1 MKKTSKFIIFFLL
14 TLVVS
19 LFKTNNVFAYYV
31 GQKLGKDYFN
41 TDEGKHHL
49 SKSVINGLNGNT
61 NYYVYEHWI
70 KSGQYTYC
78 LDVARQGGGSNVNLE
93 VKRVLNQSTPKDAVI
108 LYILSSDV
116 SYVTKT
122 LAIRAFTPFNGD
134 LGKPYLE
141 SWEKYRAC
149 ASINSGIAW
158 AKEDNE
164 SMALIFNKT
173 SLTDKEIGKMGDHSS
188 YDYCSNEKLNT
199 KNDYVASAKKLFL
212 AALKY
217 GAKVRKD
224 GIVKKEITYSQPEFT
239 KDKYDSVVENGVIK
253 AVREIRFSAVFKN
266 FNDSSTDPVNV
277 VVTPDTNKY
286 AVGTVYEY
294 QVAGT
299 DTWTVFN
306 SSTNFK
312 PLIKD
317 ANTMI
322 NFRIGVKAP
331 VSSKESFIIKFKVET
346 NYKDDKILTGALLYG
361 SSNTQRFYIY
371 DSDSSK
377 QKPYEV
383 NLKWDDVI
391 GYCTNIL
398 PDKNNTALFKDYL
411 KTCCRGQNE
420 PGFNIT
426 TECENE
432 LKKAKTKEEK
442 DKILKENKYC
452 KIKTEYCD
460 VCNGTISVPQTCS
473 EFGDGDTP
481 KCEDNADAVVKDNDN
496 VKLCILDYSDEAN
509 NDYKLTTDANV
520 ASNDYCNVYCKEDYK
535 FSLPLGRWVTA
546 GRSFAVSMNVNA
558 TKSCYTDLINYDKFI
573 ADISAQKA
581 LLDANVNNLTARAR
595 YQSIMSQYNAC
606 AKAAWDSDIK
616 FKPNISLS
624 YDETDYLTGNKK
636 INFEAANKVVNG
648 KEETSLKVTNN
659 NKWLCNGTDVD
670 DYYNEC
676 KGGSAVS
683 TPEAQTSQ
691 TLTNYYDPST
701 FAKTNITVPLT
712 KYAKKVSFA
721 SAVYA
726 PKNNFYTTVG
736 SGVISTTSSTTNQEL
751 TTNLVLNGE
760 EISNV
765 GKLPIALKRTYGAY
779 KFNIFFNDI
788 GEYFNSNALGR
799 LVGGPNSVALKNGN
813 TTFKGEYVCSY
824 VVNCPECNVGC
835 VDDPAR
841 GIFCDITGK
850 DSSPTCI
857 DCKPDPVTYKKDNYN
872 IFVAR
877 QISLNNVNPSDRKLG
892 VNLSDLKGRTAVNG
906 IEEKGEGVYNGND
919 GKAQYTITLTPNE
932 TRKLQQYNNLK
943 VDEGSG
949 YASMSDFEC
958 YPYSSIVS
966 KEYYDKVKE
975 NDYIICKSKLLSGN
989 KEFSL
994 KNVEISGEGNL
1005 SWIEACDSE
1014 TTSICII
1021 GGFYGPAYK

>member
-1 MKKTSKFIIFFLL
+1 MKKTSKFIIFILL

-31 GQKLGKDYFN
+31 GQKLGDDNYN
-41 TDEGKHHL
+41 TSSHKHHL
-49 SKSVINGLNGNT
+49 SNAVINGLNGNT
-61 NYYVYEHWI
+61 NYYVYDHWLD
-70 KSGQYTYC
+70 SGHTTYC
-78 LDVARQGGGSNVNLE
+78 LDVARTGGGSNVNLE
-93 VKRVLNQSTPKDAVI
+93 VKRVLDQSVPKDAVI
-108 LYILSSDV
+108 LYILSSGYSDI
-116 SYVTKT
+116 TKT

-134 LGKPYLE
+134 LAKPQLS

-158 AKEDNE
+158 AKLDNE
-164 SMALIFNKT
+164 SMAAIFNKD
-173 SLTDKEIGKMGDHSS
+173 SLTDAQIKSMGSHSS
-188 YDYCSNEKLNT
+188 YSYCSNEKLNT
-199 KNDYVASAKKLFL
+199 DNGYVSAAKELFL
-212 AALKY
+212 SALKY
-217 GAKVRKD
+217 GAKVRKN
-224 GIVKKEITYSQPEFT
+224 GIVRKEIVYSQPEFA
-239 KDKYDSVVENGVIK
+239 KDVYEGVNEDGVVK
-253 AVREIRFSAVFKN
+253 AVREIRFSAVFKK
-266 FNDSSTDPVNV
+266 FNDGTNKPVNV
-277 VVTPDTNKY
+277 IVTPDENKY

-299 DTWTVFN
+299 DTWTQFN
-306 SSTNFK
+306 SSTDFNNV
-312 PLIKD
+312 LTTD
-317 ANTMI
+317 NVMI

-331 VSSKESFIIKFKVET
+331 VSSKESFYIKFNVET
-346 NYKDDKILTGALLYG
+346 KYTDDKVLTGALLYG
-361 SSNTQRFYIY
+361 SSTTQRFYIY
-371 DSDSSK
+371 DSSSNK
-377 QKPYEV
+377 QSPYKV
-383 NLKWDDVI
+383 QLKWDDVI

-398 PDKNNTALFKDYL
+398 PNKSNTAEFKEYL

-426 TECENE
+426 TECQNE
-432 LKKAKTKEEK
+432 LNKVKTEAEKENV
-442 DKILKENKYC
+442 LKNNKYC

-473 EFGDGDTP
+473 EFGDGETP

-546 GRSFAVSMNVNA
+546 GRSFAVAMNVNA
-558 TKSCYTDLINYDKFI
+558 TKTCYTDLINYDKFI
-573 ADISAQKA
+573 TDLSQQKA
-581 LLDANVNNLTARAR
+581 LLDANVNNLVARGR
-595 YQSIMSQYNAC
+595 YQSIMNQYNAC
-606 AKAAWDSDIK
+606 AKASWDSDIK
-616 FKPNISLS
+616 FNPNISLT
-624 YDETDYLTGNKK
+624 YDESDYVSDGNRVV
-636 INFEAANKVVNG
+636 FEKAKKVVNG
-648 KEETSLKVTNN
+648 KEEESLNVTNN
-659 NKWLCNGTDVD
+659 NKWLCNGSDVD

-676 KGGSAVS
+676 KGGKAVS
-683 TPEAQTSQ
+683 TPEAQTHQ
-691 TLTNYYDPST
+691 TLTNYYDPTT
-701 FAKTNITVPLT
+701 FAKTNIDVPLT

-721 SAVYA
+721 KAVYA
-726 PKNNFYTTVG
+726 PKTTFYTKVG
-736 SGVISTTSSTTNQEL
+736 SGTISTTSSTTNQEL
-751 TTNLVLNGE
+751 TTNLILNDE
-760 EISNV
+760 EIANV
-765 GKLPIALKRTYGAY
+765 GKLPIALKRSYGAY
-779 KFNIFFNDI
+779 KFDIFFNDI

-813 TTFKGEYVCSY
+813 TTFKGEYACSY

-850 DSSPTCI
+850 DNPETCI
-857 DCKPDPVTYKKDNYN
+857 ECKPDPITYKKDNYN

-877 QISLNNVNPSDRKLG
+877 QISLSNINPSDRKLG
-892 VNLSDLKGRTAVNG
+892 VNLSDLKGRTAVKG
-906 IEEKGEGVYNGND
+906 IEEKGEEVYNGND

-943 VDEGSG
+943 IDDGG

-958 YPYSSIVS
+958 YSYSTIVS
-966 KEYYDKVKE
+966 KEYYDKAKE

-994 KNVEISGEGNL
+994 KNVEISGSDNL
-1005 SWIEACDSE
+1005 SWIEACDKE
-1014 TTSICII
+1014 TNSVCII